1 MRRTGGEVVIAN
13 VNSVK
18 LNIIYLYILSIACFS
33 PVIRDQKFAVIR
45 NSIAKFGISADCIR
59 SR

>member
-33 PVIRDQKFAVIR
+33 PVFFYLALVTYT
-45 NSIAKFGISADCIR
+45 NGGFFSVHC
-59 SR
+59 